1 LEAPIKYQIC
11 VTNAIVTRTVFSDT
25 PAPCFLLAITAL
37 NPSIELFFRPVLA
50 EQFGDIGDF
59 HGKAREGSGGGKML
73 LNTISVV
80 GSVTIE

>member
-1 LEAPIKYQIC
+1 M
-11 VTNAIVTRTVFSDT
+11 TNGTTLI
-25 PAPCFLLAITAL
+25 
-37 NPSIELFFRPVLA
+37 SIENNCRQVKGLSVVGLPHKLRTGCRGSGWGQLFLCSVLV
-50 EQFGDIGDF
+50 EQFGDLGDF